1 MTSVSIASTA
11 SSFPANSNSHAHNSP
26 LVEFALRGL
35 DRCWLASEGRWSH
48 IYHLDGRAEPNESL
62 PHSDVFYTLNVLLGM
77 SRVLNVPARYDMAA
91 IYHRNARLLTRL
103 PVRDYAFGMALW
115 TAAELDLELD
125 AEVALKVRELLADR
139 SAWSRFHAQDLGM
152 LLIGVVAQAR
162 KEPGIWRRL
171 AAPLFEYVESRF
183 LGASGLFMDTS
194 TGFRRRFASFATQ
207 VYLSMACYHYGDYA
221 GDERAIDMA
230 SGCVRRLI
238 ALQGPRGEWPWF
250 YDAVSGRVLDP
261 YEVYSVHQYGMAPA
275 LLEWAERY
283 DVAGARGALIYGF
296 EWVFGHNQLSRCM
309 LQRETGLSVRSQVRK
324 GELESKR
331 PRARRAI
338 GNMLL
343 GRSSG
348 LIDSSQ
354 VTLRLECR
362 SYELGWLLWSF
373 GQRDDLRQ
381 LTDHPL
387 FSPA

>member
-1 MTSVSIASTA
+1 MTTASIATTA
-11 SSFPANSNSHAHNSP
+11 LHFPANANSHAHNSP

-35 DRCWLASEGRWSH
+35 DHCWLDSDSRWSH
-48 IYHLDGRAEPNESL
+48 IYHLDGRAEPNESQ

-77 SRVLNVPARYDMAA
+77 SRVANVPAKWDLVA
-91 IYHRNARLLTRL
+91 IYRRNARLLMRL

-125 AEVALKVRELLADR
+125 AEVALKAQTLLADR
-139 SAWSRFHAQDLGM
+139 SAWARFHAQDLGM
-152 LLIGVVAQAR
+152 LLIGAVAQAR
-162 KEPGIWRRL
+162 REPQTWRPL
-171 AAPLFEYVESRF
+171 AAPLFEYLVSHFR
-183 LGASGLFMDTS
+183 GASGLFMDTPA
-194 TGFRRRFASFATQ
+194 GFRRRFASFATQ

-230 SGCVRRLI
+230 SACVRKLI

-250 YDAVSGRVLDP
+250 YDAASGHVLDA
-261 YEVYSVHQYGMAPA
+261 YEIYSVHQYGMAPA

-309 LQRETGLSVRSQVRK
+309 LGRETGLSIRSQVRV
-324 GELESKR
+324 GELDSKR
-331 PRARRAI
+331 PRALRAI

-348 LIDSSQ
+348 LIDSAN

-373 GQRDDLRQ
+373 ARRDDLRQ
-381 LTDHPL
+381 ITDHPL
-387 FSPA
+387 FQTI

>member
-1 MTSVSIASTA
+1 MTSVSIASTKP
-11 SSFPANSNSHAHNSP
+11 SLPANSNNYARNSP

-35 DRCWLASEGRWSH
+35 DRCWLDSESRWSH
-48 IYHLDGRAEPNESL
+48 IYHLDGRPEPNESL

-77 SRVLNVPARYDMAA
+77 SRVLNVPAQYDLAT
-91 IYHRNARLLTRL
+91 IYRRNARLLTRL
-103 PVRDYAFGMALW
+103 PVRDYALGMALW
-115 TAAELDLELD
+115 TAAELDLDLD
-125 AEVALKVRELLADR
+125 AEVALKVRKLLAAR

-162 KEPGIWRRL
+162 NEPEAWGRL
-171 AAPLFEYVESRF
+171 AAPLFEYLDSHFR
-183 LGASGLFMDTS
+183 GASGLFMDTPA
-194 TGFRRRFASFATQ
+194 GFRRRFASFATQ

-221 GDERAIDMA
+221 DDERAIGMA
-230 SGCVRRLI
+230 SACVRRLI

-250 YDAVSGRVLDP
+250 YDAGSGRVLDA
-261 YEVYSVHQYGMAPA
+261 YEIYSVHQYGMAPA

-283 DVAGARGALIYGF
+283 DVTGARGALIYGF

-309 LQRETGLSVRSQVRK
+309 LRPETGLSIRSQVRK
-324 GELESKR
+324 GEVESKQ
-331 PRARRAI
+331 PRALRAI

-348 LIDSSQ
+348 LIDSSG

-373 GQRDDLRQ
+373 ARRDDLRQ

-387 FSPA
+387 FAAV

>member
-1 MTSVSIASTA
+1 MTIGSIAGVAPSP
-11 SSFPANSNSHAHNSP
+11 PANNNSHARNSP

-35 DRCWLASEGRWSH
+35 DRCWLSSDGRWSH
-48 IYHLDGRAEPNESL
+48 IYHLDGRTEPNESV

-77 SRVLNVPARYDMAA
+77 SRVVDVPAKWDLAT
-91 IYHRNARLLTRL
+91 IYRRNARLLTRL
-103 PVRDYAFGMALW
+103 PVRDYALGTALW

-125 AEVALKVRELLADR
+125 AEVAIKVRELLANR
-139 SAWSRFHAQDLGM
+139 SAWNRFHAQDLGM

-162 KEPGIWRRL
+162 REPEPWRRL
-171 AAPLFEYVESRF
+171 AAPLFEFVESHFR
-183 LGASGLFMDTS
+183 GASGLFMDTP
-194 TGFRRRFASFATQ
+194 TGFRRRFATFATQ

-221 GDERAIDMA
+221 DDERAIDMA
-230 SGCVRRLI
+230 SVCVRQLI

-250 YDAVSGRVLDP
+250 YDAQSGRVLDA
-261 YEVYSVHQYGMAPA
+261 YEIYSVHQYGMAPA

-309 LQRETGLSVRSQVRK
+309 LRRETGLSIRSQVRK
-324 GELESKR
+324 GELDSKR
-331 PRARRAI
+331 PRALRAI

-343 GRSSG
+343 RRSSG
-348 LIDSSQ
+348 LIDSSE

-373 GQRDDLRQ
+373 ARRDDLRQ
-381 LTDHPL
+381 VTDHPL
-387 FSPA
+387 FVAA